1 MLLSVDETT
10 AAPIIAELDTS
21 DVRKLRE
28 VATMMRT
35 VPASS
40 LDAVYQE
47 FLDKSQE
54 AIAVPKGGVRYL
66 KRVAAKALGEA
77 KTQEIFVDGPQ
88 TALERLA
95 SADEASVASVLEHE
109 HPQLVAAILSQLP
122 TQKAVNILEQLPYE
136 RRPGVVE
143 RLGKMTEVPAGLLE
157 EVAATLSAE
166 LPEPGTEAFISVDGI
181 SKSAAIV
188 RQMDRQLGEELLGGL
203 SEGDATLA
211 TEIRR
216 AMYSFEDLT
225 LLDVKSLRT
234 LLESVPADQ
243 LVVALKT
250 ASEKLKTHLFSS
262 MSKRAGDRLR
272 EDLEILGG
280 VRLADVEAAQASIVE
295 QALVLAA
302 EGVISLEDND
312 GMV

>member
-47 FLDKSQE
+47 FLDRSQE

-95 SADEASVASVLEHE
+95 GADEASVASVLEHE

-143 RLGKMTEVPAGLLE
+143 RLGKMTEIPAGLLE

>member
-47 FLDKSQE
+47 FLDRSQE

-143 RLGKMTEVPAGLLE
+143 RLSEDR
-157 EVAATLSAE
+157 
-166 LPEPGTEAFISVDGI
+166 DG
-181 SKSAAIV
+181 
-188 RQMDRQLGEELLGGL
+188 
-203 SEGDATLA
+203 
-211 TEIRR
+211 
-216 AMYSFEDLT
+216 
-225 LLDVKSLRT
+225 
-234 LLESVPADQ
+234 
-243 LVVALKT
+243 
-250 ASEKLKTHLFSS
+250 
-262 MSKRAGDRLR
+262 
-272 EDLEILGG
+272 
-280 VRLADVEAAQASIVE
+280 
-295 QALVLAA
+295 
-302 EGVISLEDND
+302 
-312 GMV
+312 